1 MCGHLCDLW
10 FTGLLGGRAGVIAMS
25 VMRRNRVSSAPHSAS
40 LCVWHYCCAVIYVGW
55 RGAAPD
61 AHTDGSSLEIFDDGS
76 MTMQSELS
84 VAGSATLSSGLTVH
98 GEAMHHGGLTLM
110 PPPAGAA
117 SPLAAPAGVVSA
129 SSVGP
134 AGRKVS
140 LFRVVPQPVL
150 SADDDSGGGE
160 CARWCGAIARSAVR
174 RSRVCAAPQPAALC
188 A

>member
-1 MCGHLCDLW
+1 
-10 FTGLLGGRAGVIAMS
+10 
-25 VMRRNRVSSAPHSAS
+25 
-40 LCVWHYCCAVIYVGW
+40 
-55 RGAAPD
+55 
-61 AHTDGSSLEIFDDGS
+61 

-117 SPLAAPAGVVSA
+117 SPLAASAGVVSS

-150 SADDDSGGGE
+150 SADDDGGGGE
-160 CARWCGAIARSAVR
+160 CARA
-174 RSRVCAAPQPAALC
+174 RVCCGRELGRAVFSRLRCTATCCAVCLILLCCALGVAARPGSRGGR
-188 A
+188 